1 MAPCPGSGMT
11 VCTEPLPKDFVPI
24 MMARLWS
31 CKAPAT
37 ISDAEAEPLLMSTKV
52 DETNPNSVPIEK
64 QIWKES
70 DAQSTPAEVVNSNMY
85 DEAALNRLDEESR
98 KQYAQDFVENAR
110 KGGFHVV
117 LSKDLT
123 KIESVTPIRKPSQQ
137 EDSVESFPSN

>member
-1 MAPCPGSGMT
+1 
-11 VCTEPLPKDFVPI
+11 
-24 MMARLWS
+24 
-31 CKAPAT
+31 
-37 ISDAEAEPLLMSTKV
+37 MSTKV